1 MNRLYFL
8 LTVMVVMLGALFATH
23 EALAKVLTGTGG
35 KDRLLGTDRDN
46 RFTGRDG
53 EDHLKSSR
61 GAHHL
66 WGSRGKDK
74 VYAGADRIYVR
85 DTGGLDYIACGA
97 GFDKVGSTHRADE
110 SLRPGPGWHLN
121 GRLRDEGGR
130 STWQDGRSI
139 YR

>member
-1 MNRLYFL
+1 
-8 LTVMVVMLGALFATH
+8 MVVMLGALFATH

-53 EDHLKSSR
+53 EDHLK
-61 GAHHL
+61 
-66 WGSRGKDK
+66 GSRSNDK
-74 VYAGADRIYVR
+74 VYASADRIYVR

-97 GFDKVGSTHRADE
+97 GFDNVGSTHRADE

>member
-8 LTVMVVMLGALFATH
+8 LTVMVVMLGAFFAGQVAT
-23 EALAKVLTGTGG
+23 AKVLTGTGG

-46 RFTGRDG
+46 RFTGRNG
-53 EDHLKSSR
+53 EDHLK
-61 GAHHL
+61 
-66 WGSRGKDK
+66 GSRGNDK

-97 GFDKVGSTHRADE
+97 GFDKVESTHRADE

-130 STWQDGRSI
+130 TTWQDGRSI

>member
-1 MNRLYFL
+1 
-8 LTVMVVMLGALFATH
+8 MLGALFATH

-53 EDHLKSSR
+53 EDHLK
-61 GAHHL
+61 
-66 WGSRGKDK
+66 GSRSNDK
-74 VYAGADRIYVR
+74 VYAGADRICVR
-85 DTGGLDYIACGA
+85 DTGELDYIACGA
-97 GFDKVGSTHRADE
+97 GFDNVGSTHRADE
-110 SLRPGPGWHLN
+110 SLRPGPEWHLN